1 MRLKAESSI
10 LPGGLNSS
18 GEGWQPAGQPA
29 GRGGVRGELALSSLA
44 RLSVLVYGSGSGAD
58 GRAGCR
64 SVLAWPLNVCVMQ
77 DKWLYQHLPHK
88 CVVRK

>member
-1 MRLKAESSI
+1 MGLKAESSI

-18 GEGWQPAGQPA
+18 GEGWQPA

-44 RLSVLVYGSGSGAD
+44 RLSVLVYSSGSGAE

>member
-1 MRLKAESSI
+1 MGLKAESSI
-10 LPGGLNSS
+10 LPGGLNLSR
-18 GEGWQPAGQPA
+18 EGWQPAGR
-29 GRGGVRGELALSSLA
+29 GRVRGELALSSLS
-44 RLSVLVYGSGSGAD
+44 RLSVLVYSSGSGAD

>member
-1 MRLKAESSI
+1 MGFKAESSI

-18 GEGWQPAGQPA
+18 GEGWQPAG
-29 GRGGVRGELALSSLA
+29 RGGVRRELALSSLA
-44 RLSVLVYGSGSGAD
+44 RLSVLVYSSGSGAD
-58 GRAGCR
+58 GRAGCQ

>member
-1 MRLKAESSI
+1 MGFKAESSI
-10 LPGGLNSS
+10 LPGGLNSR
-18 GEGWQPAGQPA
+18 GEGWQPAGW
-29 GRGGVRGELALSSLA
+29 GGVRGELALSSLA
-44 RLSVLVYGSGSGAD
+44 RLSVLVYSSGSGAD